1 MGYPLGLVSHL
12 ALGWVLVTFGGVFL
26 VALGTVTVRRIHHQA
41 HSGATETIARP
52 HPSQGEQRE

>member
-1 MGYPLGLVSHL
+1 L